1 MINVWIFSYSKLQQF
16 SLQTVSFATNVDS
29 INRDRLLS
37 FELQSYSVMRNSLDG
52 VKISHPSIIPGPTF
66 TSNVF
71 RVTLMSGNCTGDFK
85 HIRTISV
92 SFLLYWIVELFDNV
106 AINGLFTIVGF
117 VHCSLTCDQ
126 AQFYHRSH
134 VFLCRRSLSLCL
146 RPEFGR
152 NLIGWF
158 KNRKSVRCALALAL
172 ACVAGGISR
181 ASAFALVAK
190 PWTRLA
196 KPWEDWLRDGIIWRL
211 RRRSPAHA
219 SRQLRRLDV
228 RLRGSR
234 ERAAIT
240 VKWVISSWF

>member
-71 RVTLMSGNCTGDFK
+71 RVTLTSGNCTGDFK

-126 AQFYHRSH
+126 AQLYHRSH

-158 KNRKSVRCALALAL
+158 KNRKSVRCAFARV
-172 ACVAGGISR
+172 CE
-181 ASAFALVAK
+181 AFAK
-190 PWTRLA
+190 EP
-196 KPWEDWLRDGIIWRL
+196 PLR
-211 RRRSPAHA
+211 
-219 SRQLRRLDV
+219 
-228 RLRGSR
+228 
-234 ERAAIT
+234 
-240 VKWVISSWF
+240 SSWF